1 MKYYPY
7 GESKDR
13 KTLQN
18 MSDEDTKR
26 NKEFYDKYMNL
37 DPKRF
42 ISELNDA
49 FQDLSKNSDLQAV
62 LKHLK
67 VLSLLIIFVSLVG
80 IILLYVY

>member
-7 GESKDR
+7 GESKDE

-18 MSDEDTKR
+18 MSNEDTKR
-26 NKEFYDKYMNL
+26 NQELYDKYMNL
-37 DPKRF
+37 DPKTL

-49 FQDLSKNSDLQAV
+49 FQDLSKNSDLQTV

-67 VLSLLIIFVSLVG
+67 TLSLLLIIVSLIG

>member
-7 GESKDR
+7 GESKDI

-18 MSDEDTKR
+18 MGDLDTKR
-26 NKEFYDKYMNL
+26 NKEFYDKYMGF
-37 DPKRF
+37 DPKTL

-49 FQDLSKNSDLQAV
+49 FQDLSKNSDVQTV

-67 VLSLLIIFVSLVG
+67 VLSLLIIVVSLVG
-80 IILLYVY
+80 IIVLYVY